1 MSLILSKRN
10 SHIAPEVA
18 LTQDLRHFGSQVD
31 LKLLLPAQMLL
42 AKTAEVL
49 PAGGDAELAIA
60 CIESHAVIY
69 DHVSKGTITH
79 VYVRRRR

>member
-1 MSLILSKRN
+1 
-10 SHIAPEVA
+10 
-18 LTQDLRHFGSQVD
+18 
-31 LKLLLPAQMLL
+31 MLL

-49 PAGGDAELAIA
+49 PAGGDAELAIT
-60 CIESHAVIY
+60 CIESHAFIY